1 MNDNQLKIK
10 KSNNQDENKANYEKI
25 SNAEEKNNDMI
36 KFLLS
41 ILNEEV
47 EIKLLNKFLQITEIQ
62 TLHKNERIEVSP
74 KSIYAIY
81 NGDLTVISLYNLKKF
96 YKFYF

>member
-81 NGDLTVISLYNLKKF
+81 NGDLTVISLYNLKNF